1 MSSGPFCVPAPLPVV
16 PAAAGTADESG
27 MRTRSVVPVLVALSA
42 GLAAAAA
49 VRRFVGRRTAS
60 AVPAAASAAPAS
72 APVVLREAVGVE
84 AVREAVVLQFT
95 RPTPSAP
102 AQPALPA
109 RCGETGGRTKAGA
122 PCAARAT
129 VAGRCHHHRV
139 AA

>member
-1 MSSGPFCVPAPLPVV
+1 VGG
-16 PAAAGTADESG
+16 AADDWG

-49 VRRFVGRRTAS
+49 VRRFVGRHRTA
-60 AVPAAASAAPAS
+60 AVPAAAPAAAPVAAPA
-72 APVVLREAVGVE
+72 APVAVGVE
-84 AVREAVVLQFT
+84 AAREAVVLQFT
-95 RPTPSAP
+95 RPTPGRP
-102 AQPALPA
+102 AVPA

-129 VAGRCHHHRV
+129 VQGRCHHHRV